1 MITNIKYELYQAK
14 ANGDNANF
22 IFSSYDF
29 IVRKK
34 MDNLIV
40 ADNYN
45 KVIVG
50 DIETADSDVD
60 VLNYLFHEFNS
71 DSPRNFRSMSV
82 SDVVVITYTENNNI
96 YTKAYY
102 CNSLGWV
109 ELDVK
114 KFLNQKKMTL
124 EEYIVIYLN
133 SYGKGNPELDCNH
146 CPLCDEC
153 TQHYIDTHGGCLP
166 TSLEDIS
173 CKSFFFEYFNL
184 TT

>member
-1 MITNIKYELYQAK
+1 MITNIKYELYQA
-14 ANGDNANF
+14 DVEF
-22 IFSSYDF
+22 DFVFMSYDF
-29 IVRKK
+29 VVRKE

-50 DIETADSDVD
+50 DIKTADSNID

-71 DSPRNFRSMSV
+71 DSPRTFRSMSV
-82 SDVVVITYTENNNI
+82 SDVVVITYTEDDNI

-109 ELDVK
+109 ELK
-114 KFLNQKKMTL
+114 KFKKMTL
-124 EEYIVIYLN
+124 EEYIVTYLN
-133 SYGKGNPELDCNH
+133 SYGKGDTELDCNH

-153 TQHYIDTHGGCLP
+153 TEHYMKTHGYYPSTL
-166 TSLEDIS
+166 TEVS
-173 CKSFFFEYFNL
+173 CKEFFFEYFGL

>member
-1 MITNIKYELYQAK
+1 MITNVKYELYQA
-14 ANGDNANF
+14 NVEFDF
-22 IFSSYDF
+22 VFMSYDF
-29 IVRKK
+29 IVRKE

-50 DIETADSDVD
+50 DIETADSDID

-124 EEYIVIYLN
+124 EEYIVTYLN
-133 SYGKGNPELDCNH
+133 SYGAGNPELDCNH
-146 CPLCDEC
+146 CPLCEEC
-153 TQHYIDTHGGCLP
+153 SEYYMNINNGNFPC
-166 TSLEDIS
+166 SLENIS
-173 CKSFFFEYFNL
+173 CKNFLFKYFNL